1 MVSNADVSQ
10 EVVDAFGQVRSK
22 ALRWVVARVEDTAV
36 VLEATGARE
45 STLEELQ
52 AAVGNEPRYIVYD
65 FEHTKDDGVHMTKT
79 CFIAYSPDSC
89 TNIQSKFALQNFKRS
104 AMSKIQ
110 AHKEMQINDK
120 SDIKVGEFLAAFNL
134 D

>member
-1 MVSNADVSQ
+1 MLV
-10 EVVDAFGQVRSK
+10 
-22 ALRWVVARVEDTAV
+22 
-36 VLEATGARE
+36 ATGARE
-45 STLEELQ
+45 STLEELA
-52 AAVGNEPRYIVYD
+52 AAVGDEPGYIVYD

-89 TNIQSKFALQNFKRS
+89 TDTTKKFAMQNFKRS
-104 AMSKIQ
+104 TLSKIQ

-120 SDIKVGEFLAAFNL
+120 ADIKIGEFLAAFGL